1 MSSDGPS
8 SAVQL
13 VEAKRLARYLLECP
27 RLVWTF
33 EQDGSDDAD
42 VIDVYSDSDWAGCKA
57 TRKSTSGGMIAVAGV
72 AVKTWAST
80 QKTVARSSGEAEYYA
95 LVKAAA
101 EALGF
106 QAVARDLGWEM
117 PIRIWVDST
126 AAKGMASRTGL
137 GKARHLE
144 VSYLWVQQALKA
156 QKFIIKRISGLL
168 NPADI
173 LTKPLSSTD
182 MKEKLITVGGRLI
195 QRRKGMPKR
204 PPWADESD

>member
-57 TRKSTSGGMIAVAGV
+57 TRKSTSGGMIAVAGG
-72 AVKTWAST
+72 AVKTWANI
-80 QKTVARSSGEAEYYA
+80 QKTIARSSEEAEYYA

-101 EALGF
+101 EAIGF

-173 LTKPLSSTD
+173 LTRPLSST
-182 MKEKLITVGGRLI
+182 GR
-195 QRRKGMPKR
+195 
-204 PPWADESD
+204 S